1 MTKKI
6 TQKAKDYDLTV
17 EITKTVGADT
27 KASEKVEA
35 FRDLF
40 LDRYKQ
46 VKKYVEQHYDFHES
60 VSIDQIVSNREK
72 YSKWD
77 AIGRTVVMVLE
88 AKKTRKGYLCLSG

>member
-40 LDRYKQ
+40 
-46 VKKYVEQHYDFHES
+46 
-60 VSIDQIVSNREK
+60 
-72 YSKWD
+72 
-77 AIGRTVVMVLE
+77 
-88 AKKTRKGYLCLSG
+88 